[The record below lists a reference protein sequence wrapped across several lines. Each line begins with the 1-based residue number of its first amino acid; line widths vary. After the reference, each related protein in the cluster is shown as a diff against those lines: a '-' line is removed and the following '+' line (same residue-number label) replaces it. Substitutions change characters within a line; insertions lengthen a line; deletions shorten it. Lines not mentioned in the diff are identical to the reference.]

1 MEQAESAVLEAES
14 QHNELARELEAK
26 KAELQDQVG
35 QARKELAE
43 AKRRQMAAALYSG
56 PGVSHPEHK
65 EALQLQASAASAKL
79 AQMESAL
86 AEAKG
91 ELARQQGAIKDAV
104 GKARLAEQAKA
115 AEAAKLIEEENSKA
129 DTAAHEAVAH
139 LYEMED
145 ALQRAREARAA
156 IAESHQAALLASEQQ
171 ASPNSL
177 APADAQQGA
186 ELQRALAESA
196 ASLKEAKLKVSKAE
210 AERDAAKKG
219 SDAREKKL
227 GMVR

>member
-14 QHNELARELEAK
+14 EHNELTRELEAK

-79 AQMESAL
+79 AQMETAL
-86 AEAKG
+86 AEAKA

-104 GKARLAEQAKA
+104 GKARMAEQAKA

-129 DTAAHEAVAH
+129 DQAAHEAVAH
-139 LYEMED
+139 LYEMEL
-145 ALQRAREARAA
+145 LQ
-156 IAESHQAALLASEQQ
+156 
-171 ASPNSL
+171 P
-177 APADAQQGA
+177 
-186 ELQRALAESA
+186 
-196 ASLKEAKLKVSKAE
+196 
-210 AERDAAKKG
+210 
-219 SDAREKKL
+219 
-227 GMVR
+227 